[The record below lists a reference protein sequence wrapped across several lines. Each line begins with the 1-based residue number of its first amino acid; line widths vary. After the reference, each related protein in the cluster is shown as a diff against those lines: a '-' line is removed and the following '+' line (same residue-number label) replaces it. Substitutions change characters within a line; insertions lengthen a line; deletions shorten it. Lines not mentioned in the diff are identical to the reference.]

1 MKNTIALAVLTLFL
15 AGCEERYRYPCQD
28 PANWTKE
35 ECQRPK
41 CEVDGQCT
49 DDLTG
54 GVSEKVLGTDKES
67 PTAEPE
73 EAAHE

>member
-1 MKNTIALAVLTLFL
+1 MKKLIALAILTASL

-35 ECQRPK
+35 ECRRPK
-41 CEVDGQCT
+41 CEVDGQCR

-54 GVSEKVLGTDKES
+54 GISEKVLGTDKES
-67 PTAEPE
+67 HPAETE
-73 EAAHE
+73 ELSQ